1 MDKKTNMPHDDF
13 SVEEILQ
20 EARLLREQQ
29 GEENAIP
36 ATEEDAKPA
45 PERARALPVDE
56 TPQTA
61 AQQPVK
67 EPVHR
72 PIERKEPEP
81 AKKME
86 EPAITAPKTE
96 RMLKDTPKADP
107 IQWTETQ
114 EPEEEEPRKLSW
126 AERRAEKKRMKEE
139 RRRLKKQS
147 GVFTS
152 EEEDIYYG
160 LQLKPLEEYKQ
171 QYEQTLQSNSG
182 KSGTEKEKAGSSM
195 KQPGKPVGS
204 PVGDKT
210 GSIFSYLFDSTDE
223 EMDEEIAARFETLHQ
238 ERKQRLEETARRTG
252 AFQVH
257 ENTIEIQFPKRSPE
271 AVSNA
276 ANPQKPVEKIGT
288 ASQTAAAGKPD
299 EPAQKVEPAAQKMV
313 KKQEPVKPVAEH
325 KVQTPPILDGFPVG
339 DETFEFPAMGS
350 FARPVQRKGAEKTVT
365 APDLPVEGETFEFP
379 AVGGYAVP
387 PQIEDTHPIE
397 PLQPT
402 EPTKPTEPVQPT
414 EPKTPVKPR
423 KAPKQTPEQPVELP
437 ATPVSTPEAPVHTE
451 PGTPTVIP
459 EMPVSPDM
467 QPVVTPI
474 RGEESASA
482 DTYSQEKPL
491 QPRPGG
497 KVRRADYRPAGVTP
511 VHVVEL
517 HDYAEVILKE
527 AKTYPKVS
535 TKLHTTPLPKLEEMA
550 DDQKEEEIAQTVAEK
565 KTVEEA
571 PAPEWEPI
579 VPEAERRTAERF
591 SQKDEP
597 QRQEDK
603 EEIVPPL
610 PKKKK
615 KFSIMGEEEPDNDP
629 QEDLPEEPDELDDYQ
644 RPSDAPS
651 VTHELGSSLREL
663 TLRLAVTGIVT
674 VLLLALGVLGE
685 MTSLLPEAIRFTLPT
700 QTYLILNLIFLG
712 IASLL
717 CWVTIFNGIKSMVS
731 LQANSDSGV
740 AVAAVAAL
748 IQSVALLFAPE
759 SVASSSVHAY
769 AALASAALFLNTAG
783 KFSLIKRIR
792 HNFRFVAS
800 PDQKYA
806 VQYFDDHNTA
816 LQMAKGC
823 VADTPA
829 IAYQNKAGF
838 LKHFLSLSYENDP
851 SDQSSHI
858 IAPIGAILSLVLCI
872 VYYVLN
878 QDVIGAITV
887 FAAATCISVPMMN
900 MLSVNLP
907 LARLSKLATRCG
919 AMVVGYPAVE
929 HFSTANAVVLDAKD
943 LFPKGTVIL
952 NGIKTFGGQRID
964 DAIVDATALMCATG
978 GPLSDLFDQIIK
990 SHHDMLPKIE
1000 NLSYEDDKGVVGWVS
1015 GRRILVGN
1023 RDLIKAYGI
1032 EPPSRDYE
1040 EKYLLGGKQVVYLA
1054 SGGDLVAMFVLSYN
1068 SDRRRA
1074 AELRRMEDNGI
1085 SLIVRTCDPNITP
1098 RLLAQVFD
1106 LDEHGVRVLP
1116 ERLGKEYMDLVEE
1129 PDERVDALLAT
1140 KGRPTAMM
1148 RMLTACVRQR
1158 SNISV
1163 AIALQTVAVVLGF
1176 LLVAFLAC
1184 YSGLKQ
1190 LSTAALLLFELFW
1203 LVAVLIV
1210 PRLRKP

>member
-29 GEENAIP
+29 GEEEAAP
-36 ATEEDAKPA
+36 ATEADSKPA
-45 PERARALPVDE
+45 PERAQAVPVRE
-56 TPQTA
+56 TAMPS
-61 AQQPVK
+61 AQQPIK
-67 EPVHR
+67 EPNSKSA
-72 PIERKEPEP
+72 ERKEPDAVKKVEEP
-81 AKKME
+81 AKS
-86 EPAITAPKTE
+86 APKTE
-96 RMLKDTPKADP
+96 RMEQEPPKADP
-107 IQWTETQ
+107 IQWA
-114 EPEEEEPRKLSW
+114 EPEEAVEEEPRKLSW
-126 AERRAEKKRMKEE
+126 SERRAEKKRIKEE

-147 GVFTS
+147 GVFTN

-171 QYEQTLQSNSG
+171 QYEKTIQPDG
-182 KSGTEKEKAGSSM
+182 RKTEPKNEKTRA
-195 KQPGKPVGS
+195 QVKPVG
-204 PVGDKT
+204 DQT

-223 EMDEEIAARFETLHQ
+223 QMDAEIAARFETLHQ
-238 ERKQRLEETARRTG
+238 ERKQRMEETARQTG
-252 AFQVH
+252 MFKVH
-257 ENTIEIQFPKRSPE
+257 DNTIEIQFPKHPQKEPVNQEPE
-271 AVSNA
+271 QAKKDKEQPSA
-276 ANPQKPVEKIGT
+276 KAQPATKKETKPVEQTEKPPKQPAKAAT
-288 ASQTAAAGKPD
+288 A
-299 EPAQKVEPAAQKMV
+299 
-313 KKQEPVKPVAEH
+313 KKEQPLPL
-325 KVQTPPILDGFPVG
+325 LDGFPVG

-350 FARPVQRKGAEKTVT
+350 FARPVQKKNEKGAS
-365 APDLPVEGETFEFP
+365 APDLPAEDETFEFP

-387 PQIEDTHPIE
+387 PQIEDTNPF
-397 PLQPT
+397 
-402 EPTKPTEPVQPT
+402 EPVQPT
-414 EPKTPVKPR
+414 EPSKPMEP
-423 KAPKQTPEQPVELP
+423 KAPTQPKKAPEQAPNTP
-437 ATPVSTPEAPVHTE
+437 AEMPAAPVSTPESPVHTE
-451 PGTPTVIP
+451 PAAPTATPEIP
-459 EMPVSPDM
+459 A
-467 QPVVTPI
+467 QPGVQPSVTPI
-474 RGEESASA
+474 SAQESASA
-482 DTYSQEKPL
+482 DTYPQEKPA
-491 QPRPGG
+491 QTKPGE
-497 KVRRADYRPAGVTP
+497 KVRRADYRPAGITP

-527 AKTYPKVS
+527 AKTYPKPS
-535 TKLHTTPLPKLEEMA
+535 AKLHTAPIPKM
-550 DDQKEEEIAQTVAEK
+550 D
-565 KTVEEA
+565 EA
-571 PAPEWEPI
+571 PAPAKPQKETPPQEEPAAEEPTARI
-579 VPEAERRTAERF
+579 WDTRALDEVPLPSETFVRAEEPAL
-591 SQKDEP
+591 DEP
-597 QRQEDK
+597 
-603 EEIVPPL
+603 EEEEPT

-629 QEDLPEEPDELDDYQ
+629 QDNLPEEPDELDDYQ
-644 RPSDAPS
+644 KPSDAPS
-651 VTHELGSSLREL
+651 IAHELGSSLREL
-663 TLRLAVTGIVT
+663 TLRLTVTGILT
-674 VLLLALGVLGE
+674 VLLLLMGVLGE
-685 MTSLLPEAIRFTLPT
+685 MTSLLPEAVRFAIPT
-700 QTYLILNLIFLG
+700 QTYLIINLVFLG
-712 IASLL
+712 IASLF
-717 CWVTIFNGIKSMVS
+717 CSVTIFNGIKSMVS

-740 AVAAVAAL
+740 AVAAIAAL

-759 SVASSSVHAY
+759 SIASSGVHAY
-769 AALASAALFLNTAG
+769 AALACAALFLNTAG

-792 HNFRFVAS
+792 HNFHFVAS

-816 LQMAKGC
+816 LQMAKGV

-829 IAYQNKAGF
+829 IAYQNRAGF

-858 IAPIGAILSLVLCI
+858 IAPIGAILSLALCI
-872 VYYVLN
+872 VYYYLN

-887 FAAATCISVPMMN
+887 FAAAACISVPMVN

-919 AMVVGYPAVE
+919 AMVVGYPAVD

-1000 NLSYEDDKGVVGWVS
+1000 NLSYEDDRGVVGWVS

-1023 RDLIKAYGI
+1023 RELMKGYGI
-1032 EPPSRDYE
+1032 EPPSKDYE

-1054 SGGDLVAMFVLSYN
+1054 SGGDLVAMFVTSYN

-1085 SLIVRTCDPNITP
+1085 SLIVRTCDPNVTP

-1106 LDEHGVRVLP
+1106 LDEHGIRILP
-1116 ERLGKEYMDLVEE
+1116 ERLGQEYEELVKEQ
-1129 PDERVDALLAT
+1129 DERVDALLAT

-1163 AIALQTVAVVLGF
+1163 AVALQTVAVVLGF

-1203 LVAVLIV
+1203 LIAVLIV